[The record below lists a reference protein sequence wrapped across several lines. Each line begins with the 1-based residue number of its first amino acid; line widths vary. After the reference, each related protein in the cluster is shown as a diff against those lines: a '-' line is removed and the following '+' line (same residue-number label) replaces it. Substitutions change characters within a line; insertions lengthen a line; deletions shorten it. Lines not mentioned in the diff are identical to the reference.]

1 MGKGVIVVGSINLDM
16 VVLSPLIPGPGE
28 SVCAGDLQM
37 VPGGKGANQAVAASR
52 LGNQTFLLGRVG
64 VDYFGDMLIGNLESC
79 GVETSLVRRTDS
91 AKTGVALIV
100 IEGETGDNTIV
111 VAPGANSE
119 VSVEDLDSL
128 DPFFGQAHSILFQF
142 EIPVEVISEGAKRAR
157 DKGVVTIL
165 DAGPPRGVDLAYCQD
180 FDVVSPNQSELAALT
195 GQPVADVESAVRSA
209 RVIMGEGVPTVAVKM
224 GENGSLLVTSE
235 GAWHFPA
242 YEVKAVDGTAAGDA
256 FTAAL
261 ATALGEGMELPR
273 AMLFANAAGALA
285 VTVLGAQPSMPSRAQ
300 VEELMKYHGSEEDNW
315 KRID

>member
-1 MGKGVIVVGSINLDM
+1 MGGGIIVVGSINLDM
-16 VVLSPLIPGPGE
+16 VVLSPVIPGPGE
-28 SVCAGDLQM
+28 SICAGDFQM

-52 LGNQTFLLGRVG
+52 LGNHTFLLGRVG
-64 VDYFGDMLIGNLESC
+64 VDHFGDILIQNLESC
-79 GVETSLVRRTDS
+79 GVETSLVRRTES

-128 DPFFGQAHSILFQF
+128 DPYFRQAHSILFQF

-157 DKGVVTIL
+157 DNGVVTIL
-165 DAGPPRGVDLAYCQD
+165 DAGPPRGVDITYCRD
-180 FDVVSPNQSELAALT
+180 FDVVSPNRSELAALT
-195 GQPVADVESAVRSA
+195 GQPVSDIETALRSA
-209 RVIMGEGVPTVAVKM
+209 RVITGEGVPTVAVKM
-224 GENGSLLVTSE
+224 GETGSLLVTRE

-242 YEVKAVDGTAAGDA
+242 YAVKAVDGTAAGDA

-273 AMLFANAAGALA
+273 AMRFANAAGALA
-285 VTVLGAQPSMPSRAQ
+285 VTVFGAQPSMPTRAQ
-300 VEELMKYHGSEEDNW
+300 VEELMGSQKSEEESW

>member
-1 MGKGVIVVGSINLDM
+1 MGGGIIVVGSINLDL
-16 VVLSPLIPGPGE
+16 VVLSPVIPGPGE
-28 SVCAGDLQM
+28 SICAGDFQM

-52 LGNQTFLLGRVG
+52 LGNHTFLLGRVG
-64 VDYFGDMLIGNLESC
+64 VDHFGDILIQSLESC
-79 GVETSLVRRTDS
+79 GVETSLVRRTES

-100 IEGETGDNTIV
+100 IERETGDNTIV

-128 DPFFGQAHSILFQF
+128 APHFGRAHSILFQF

-157 DKGVVTIL
+157 DNGVVTIL
-165 DAGPPRGVDLAYCQD
+165 DAGPPRGVDLTYCRE
-180 FDVVSPNQSELAALT
+180 FDVVSPNRSELAALT
-195 GQPVADVESAVRSA
+195 GQPVSDIETALRSA
-209 RVIMGEGVPTVAVKM
+209 RVITGEGVPTVVVKM
-224 GENGSLLVTSE
+224 GEAGSLLVTRE

-242 YEVKAVDGTAAGDA
+242 YAVKAVDGTAAGDA

-273 AMLFANAAGALA
+273 AMRFANAAGALT
-285 VTVLGAQPSMPSRAQ
+285 VTVFGAQPSMPTRAK
-300 VEELMKYHGSEEDNW
+300 VEELMGSRKSEEESW